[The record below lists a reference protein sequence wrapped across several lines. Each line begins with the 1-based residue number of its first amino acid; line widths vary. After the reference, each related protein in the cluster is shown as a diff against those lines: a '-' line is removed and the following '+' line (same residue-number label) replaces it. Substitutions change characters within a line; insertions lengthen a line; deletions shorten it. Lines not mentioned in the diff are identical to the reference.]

1 MNILTL
7 RMKSRCL
14 GGHTTV
20 NILLPAGPLA
30 IGEKLPV
37 LWLLH
42 GATGD
47 CDTFLYNEQ
56 IHDALLGRRCMT
68 VLPSGLNSDYAD
80 HMEFAGGYAFTDF
93 FFTELMPYI
102 QAMFPASAASED
114 NYLAGYS
121 MGGAGALMLG
131 LERPELFGRVAV
143 LGASVRES
151 EFLKPYRHLSGEQ
164 FRALAT
170 AEPRRF
176 PTEYGKPENGIL
188 LKEVNMIARYP
199 SVGAYID
206 SMECTWE
213 RFADRAG
220 EGRLPRLLFCC
231 GTKDGC
237 YAKVELLRSYA
248 ESLGVTDIV
257 YDYLPGFD
265 HAASPQVIARAI
277 ELLGL

>member
-1 MNILTL
+1 MNILKL
-7 RMKSRCL
+7 RMKSRSL

-20 NILLPAGPLA
+20 NVLLPAAGLTA
-30 IGEKLPV
+30 GEKLPV

-56 IHDALLGRRCMT
+56 VHDALVGRHCMT
-68 VLPSGLNSDYAD
+68 VLPSGLNSDYAN
-80 HMEFAGGYAFTDF
+80 HMEFANGYAFTDF
-93 FFTELMPYI
+93 FFEELMPYI
-102 QAMFPASAASED
+102 QAMFPASAALED

-131 LERPELFGRVAV
+131 LAKPERFGHVAV
-143 LGASVRES
+143 LGASLRES
-151 EFLKPYRHLSGEQ
+151 DFLKPYRELTGEQ

-170 AEPRRF
+170 AEPTRF
-176 PTEYGKPENGIL
+176 PSEYGKPENGIL
-188 LKEVNMIARYP
+188 RKEINMIARYP

-213 RFADRAG
+213 RFTDRAKDG
-220 EGRLPRLLFCC
+220 TLPRLLFCC

-237 YAKVELLRSYA
+237 CAKVEMFRAYA

-257 YDYLPGFD
+257 YDYLPGLD
-265 HAASPQVIARAI
+265 HGASPKVIARAI
-277 ELLGL
+277 ALLGL